1 MDVCFA
7 ELSVSEFS
15 RQLHPPDPLPFEPVD
30 HSASAQGP
38 RLADL
43 WIEPQL
49 LVITVAMLHSLS

>member
-1 MDVCFA
+1 MDTACFA

-15 RQLHPPDPLPFEPVD
+15 RQLHHRTLSPVEPVD

-38 RLADL
+38 RFADL

-49 LVITVAMLHSLS
+49 LVTTVTCCIV